1 VTLLS
6 TFESTGSDVLDGAAE
21 NSLVKH
27 AVANRLRGEIAG
39 GTLRPGMRIVEGTWA
54 RRFGVAQGSIREAI
68 NQLAQDGFVTKEAG
82 RSARVVSLSE
92 QDVLQI
98 YELRGAVEGLAARL
112 LTQRG
117 GDIGF
122 LEDALHRMRQAFSDD
137 RPEDMLDGDLSFHL
151 ELCRLSGNSH
161 LFEYARKLLVPLFAF
176 ARIRV
181 LTSGQDASVWGK
193 DLESHQRIIDLVKDG
208 QGEIAEQYVRHA
220 MFRFAQ
226 NAYDNWEKKPAS
238 AKAHHPRNSS
248 SRRSEEGTERSHGS
262 LPEPLGM

>member
-1 VTLLS
+1 MKQT
-6 TFESTGSDVLDGAAE
+6 
-21 NSLVKH
+21 
-27 AVANRLRGEIAG
+27 VANRLRGEIAS

-54 RRFGVAQGSIREAI
+54 RRLGVAQASIREAI
-68 NQLAQDGFVTKEAG
+68 NQLAQDGFVSKEAG

-117 GDIGF
+117 GDISY
-122 LEDALHRMRQAFSDD
+122 LENALQRMREALNND
-137 RPEDMLDGDLSFHL
+137 RPEDMLDADLSFHL
-151 ELCRLSGNSH
+151 ELCRLSGNTH
-161 LFEYARKLLVPLFAF
+161 LLDHARKLLIPLFAF

-193 DLESHQRIIDLVKDG
+193 DIEAHQRIIDLVKDG
-208 QGEIAEQYVRHA
+208 QGEISEHYVHHA

-226 NAYDNWEKKPAS
+226 SSYDNWEKKS
-238 AKAHHPRNSS
+238 ATEGRRYSS
-248 SRRSEEGTERSHGS
+248 SRRSGKGGEASHDS
-262 LPEPLGM
+262 PPQPSDI